1 MCSSRTEVVDVV
13 AARATTGR
21 VVELCDRLQ
30 ELQAELTGA
39 VAEWLDTSWWAF
51 DGARSPEEWLGLFG
65 RLDGGDARRLV
76 RRSKLCEQ
84 LAGFADAF
92 RAGEITAAHLDAL
105 VRTVGDRRLEHAVR
119 DEAALLDAARH
130 ETVSAF
136 ERTLG
141 AWRQH
146 CDRELAAED
155 AEHIWEQRRVHLRPT
170 LFGGWSLTGTLDPDG
185 GAALSAALVAH
196 RNDPDPTDGPPRS
209 LGQRNA
215 DALVALATN
224 DAPVSVTV
232 VVDHDL
238 DRTDQLAPRAE
249 VHGLPIAAV
258 TAERLTCGAAVSTVT
273 RIGRSILD
281 VTEATPSVTVGQ
293 RRALLVRDPTCRFP
307 GCTVTA
313 HRCDT
318 HHLTHRAEGGAHR
331 LDNLVHLCRH
341 HHRFLHESRWTT
353 TGSPDHDLHFHPPPD
368 REPDHWLT
376 RSGIS
381 PS

>member
-39 VAEWLDTSWWAF
+39 VGEWLETSWWAF
-51 DGARSPEEWLGLFG
+51 DGARSAEEWLGLFG
-65 RLDGGDARRLV
+65 RLDATDARRLV
-76 RRSKLCEQ
+76 ERSKLCAQ
-84 LAGFADAF
+84 LARFAEAF
-92 RAGEITAAHLDAL
+92 TAGEITAAHLDAL
-105 VRTVGDRRLEHAVR
+105 ARAVGDRRVEHAQR
-119 DEAALLDAARH
+119 DEVALLDAARH
-130 ETVSAF
+130 ESVPAF

-146 CDRELAAED
+146 CDRELAADD
-155 AEHIWEQRRVHLRPT
+155 AEAVWQQRSVHLRPT

-185 GAALSAALVAH
+185 GAAVSAALVAN
-196 RNDPDPTDGPPRS
+196 RNDPDPAGGPPRS

-224 DAPVSVTV
+224 DQPINATV
-232 VVDHDL
+232 VIDHHL
-238 DRTDQLAPRAE
+238 DAPEHVTPRADIE
-249 VHGLPIAAV
+249 GLPIPAV
-258 TAERLTCGAAVSTVT
+258 TAERLTCDASTSTVT
-273 RIGRSILD
+273 RRGRSILD
-281 VTEATPSVTVGQ
+281 VTEATPTVTVGQ

-313 HRCDT
+313 HRCDI
-318 HHLTHRAEGGAHR
+318 HHLTHRADGGAHR
-331 LDNLVHLCRH
+331 LDNLLHLCRH
-341 HHRFLHESRWTT
+341 HHRFVHEGRWTT
-353 TGSPDHDLHFHPPPD
+353 TGSPDHDLHFHPPPE
-368 REPDHWLT
+368 REPDHWLP